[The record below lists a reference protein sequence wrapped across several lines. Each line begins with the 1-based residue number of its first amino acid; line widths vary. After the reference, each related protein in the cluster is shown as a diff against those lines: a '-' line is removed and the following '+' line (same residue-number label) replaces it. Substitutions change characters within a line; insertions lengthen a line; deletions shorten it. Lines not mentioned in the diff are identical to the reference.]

1 MIEKYKLEELLKKY
15 NININVA
22 LNEQL
27 LSRGEYQ
34 EIDDTLDYLIN
45 ELHIDRKNIE
55 KCPSVM
61 YYSVDNIKKNAGFLK
76 KSKVNFDKVEKCL
89 HVLSTDNDE
98 LIKTY
103 NYVLTNYGV
112 DIINKTVSV
121 LSIPTSRIIEIEN
134 LNIPCIKKKDIISIS
149 VGRNEISDIKDILQS
164 EEFKTHSELFTS
176 QVLARGNLKEI
187 KDILASEEF
196 KNHPELFTSTVLA
209 YSNLKEIKGI
219 LQSEEFKAYPDLFTS
234 QVLAYSNLKEIKD
247 ILQSEEFKAY
257 PELFTSQVLAHGNL
271 KEIKDIFQS
280 EEFKNHPELFTSTV
294 LAEGNLK
301 EIKDI
306 LQSDEF
312 KNHPELFTSTVLA
325 QGNLK
330 EIKDILQSD
339 EFKNHPELFTS
350 AVLSHGNLKEIK
362 DILASEEFK
371 NHPDLFTST
380 VLAQGNLKE
389 IKNILQ
395 SEEFKNHREL
405 FTSEVLAHGNLKD
418 IRTLLALPYWQ
429 EEKYKKLL
437 TSSIVAKSKQ
447 MIIKLP
453 IQFKMAEEY
462 GISDYL
468 TTSFLLAAPSQNYAK
483 INYLLDNN
491 YPLVED
497 NKLNR
502 IFSYQPGAL
511 KKKFGIDLK
520 ELMNKY
526 PFDDYKE
533 NEFTK
538 YLSY

>member
-1 MIEKYKLEELLKKY
+1 M
-15 NININVA
+15 A

-76 KSKVNFDKVEKCL
+76 NSKVNFDKVEKCL

-98 LIKTY
+98 LVKTY

-112 DIINKTVSV
+112 DTINETVSV
-121 LSIPTSRIIEIEN
+121 LAVESNRIITIEN
-134 LNIPCIKKKDIISIS
+134 LNIPRIKKKDIITISI
-149 VGRNEISDIKDILQS
+149 GRNEISDIKDILQS
-164 EEFKTHSELFTS
+164 EEFKNHPDLFTS
-176 QVLARGNLKEI
+176 TVLVQGNLKEI
-187 KDILASEEF
+187 KDIL
-196 KNHPELFTSTVLA
+196 
-209 YSNLKEIKGI
+209 
-219 LQSEEFKAYPDLFTS
+219 
-234 QVLAYSNLKEIKD
+234 
-247 ILQSEEFKAY
+247 
-257 PELFTSQVLAHGNL
+257 
-271 KEIKDIFQS
+271 QS

-325 QGNLK
+325 HGNLKEIKDILQSEEFKSHPDLFTSAVLSQGNLK
-330 EIKDILQSD
+330 EIKDILQSEEFKKHPD
-339 EFKNHPELFTS
+339 LFTSTVLAHGNLKEIKDMLRSEEFKNYPKLFTSQVLAKGDLKEIKDILQSEEFKNHPELFTS
-350 AVLSHGNLKEIK
+350 
-362 DILASEEFK
+362 
-371 NHPDLFTST
+371 T
-380 VLAQGNLKE
+380 VLAE
-389 IKNILQ
+389 
-395 SEEFKNHREL
+395 
-405 FTSEVLAHGNLKD
+405 GNLKD

-491 YPLVED
+491 CSLVED
-497 NKLNR
+497 DKLNR
-502 IFSYQPGAL
+502 IFSYQPGVL
-511 KKKFGIDLK
+511 KKRFGIDLK
-520 ELMNKY
+520 ELMKKY
-526 PFDDYKE
+526 HFDDYKE
-533 NEFTK
+533 NAFIK
-538 YLSY
+538 CLSK

>member
-22 LNEQL
+22 SNEQL

-61 YYSVDNIKKNAGFLK
+61 YYSVDNIKKNAVFLK
-76 KSKVNFDKVEKCL
+76 NSKVSFDKVEKCL

-98 LIKTY
+98 LVKTY

-121 LSIPTSRIIEIEN
+121 LSIPTSRIITIEN
-134 LNIPCIKKKDIISIS
+134 LNIPRIKKKDVITISA
-149 VGRNEISDIKDILQS
+149 GRNKISDIKDILQS
-164 EEFKTHSELFTS
+164 EEFKAHPELFTS
-176 QVLARGNLKEI
+176 KVLARGDLKEI
-187 KDILASEEF
+187 KDILA
-196 KNHPELFTSTVLA
+196 
-209 YSNLKEIKGI
+209 
-219 LQSEEFKAYPDLFTS
+219 
-234 QVLAYSNLKEIKD
+234 
-247 ILQSEEFKAY
+247 
-257 PELFTSQVLAHGNL
+257 
-271 KEIKDIFQS
+271 S

-325 QGNLK
+325 QGNL
-330 EIKDILQSD
+330 EDIQ
-339 EFKNHPELFTS
+339 
-350 AVLSHGNLKEIK
+350 
-362 DILASEEFK
+362 
-371 NHPDLFTST
+371 
-380 VLAQGNLKE
+380 
-389 IKNILQ
+389 
-395 SEEFKNHREL
+395 
-405 FTSEVLAHGNLKD
+405 
-418 IRTLLALPYWQ
+418 TLLALPYWQ
-429 EEKYKKLL
+429 EERYKKLL
-437 TSSIVAKSKQ
+437 TSSIVANSKQ

-462 GISDYL
+462 EIDDYL
-468 TTSFLLAAPSQNYAK
+468 TTKFLLAAPSQNYAK
-483 INYLLDNN
+483 INYLLDNDCL
-491 YPLVED
+491 LVED
-497 NKLNR
+497 DKLNR
-502 IFSYQPGAL
+502 IFSYQPCVL
-511 KKKFGIDLK
+511 KKRFGIDLK

-526 PFDDYKE
+526 PFDGYKE

-538 YLSY
+538 HLSH